1 MFYRKF
7 SMVLCAGLVAIALSG
22 CEQEGPAEQAGESI
36 DKAMEGEAAK
46 GPMEKAGEAM
56 DNTAEET
63 GEAMEEA
70 GEKMQ
75 EGAH

>member
-7 SMVLCAGLVAIALSG
+7 SMALCAGLMAIALGG
-22 CEQEGPAEQAGESI
+22 CEQEGPAERAGEKV
-36 DKAMEGEAAK
+36 DEAVGAAK
-46 GPMEKAGEAM
+46 GPMEQTGEAM
-56 DNTAEET
+56 DKAAEKT

-75 EGAH
+75 EGH